1 MYDVCLHYEPVSLC
15 YSLSCSAGCGV
26 RLVTLDS
33 LLILQR
39 AEARRAARRRQQ
51 AAEAGGSSEE
61 PMEVEKPPEDEMDTT
76 DPIAAPTSTAD
87 MDDDGEY
94 QPLP

>member
-1 MYDVCLHYEPVSLC
+1 M
-15 YSLSCSAGCGV
+15 SCIAGCGV

-33 LLILQR
+33 FLILQR

-51 AAEAGGSSEE
+51 AAEASGSSEE

-76 DPIAAPTSTAD
+76 DPTVPTSTAD